1 MSRSEDL
8 NSEDYLKLLS
18 TFALDL
24 LQKSSLDEI
33 FWLIADRAI
42 AGIGFD
48 DCVIYLIDRAAG
60 ELVQAAAYG
69 PKSPEGRVIV
79 DPITIPIGEGI
90 VGSVAA
96 NLKPERIRDTRLDSR
111 YILDDE
117 FRLSELAVPIMLHG
131 ECIGVIDSENANV
144 DFYNEKHEEILVTIA
159 SMAATKISDAMR
171 EEELHSTV
179 RQLKIVQD
187 MLAAQADELMNA
199 KEMADSSNRAK
210 SAFLATMSHEI
221 RTPLNA
227 IIGMSDLMRDT
238 SLDPEQFEFANI
250 IWDSSNHLLNLIT
263 DILDF
268 SKIEANELRISEDT
282 LDLKQLV
289 EASVRVCTSAN
300 PKNKIPVVTK
310 YDPSAPECI
319 LGDEPRVRQVL
330 VNLIGNALK
339 FTPEGQITVSVKAD
353 SESLLFSISDT
364 GVGIPPSDIEKIFS
378 PFQQVDSSNSREYE
392 GTGLGLSIARRLSR
406 LMSGDLTVNSVVGV
420 GTEFVLSLPLRV
432 VPRQRTKPS
441 GRSEIETNKKL
452 KILIVEDNS
461 VNRLLAV
468 KILSE
473 VGFTAD
479 VAVDGLEAVEFVS
492 KSPYDLIFMDLQM
505 PVMDGYEAMRK
516 IRSNGAIS
524 QPRIIVISAN
534 VQPQDVS
541 NSYSAGADGFLPK
554 PIDRKAL
561 VDIIN
566 AISQPMIGRGN
577 SRS

>member
-48 DCVIYLIDRAAG
+48 DCVIYLIDRVTG

-69 PKSPEGRVIV
+69 PKSPEGRVII
-79 DPITIPIGEGI
+79 DPITIPVGEGI

-199 KEMADSSNRAK
+199 KEMADSSNRTK

-238 SLDPEQFEFANI
+238 PLDPEQFEFANI

-268 SKIEANELRISEDT
+268 SKIEANELRISEGT

-339 FTPEGQITVSVKAD
+339 FTPEGQITVSVKAHA
-353 SESLLFSISDT
+353 ESLLFSISDT

-406 LMSGDLTVNSVVGV
+406 LMSGDLTVSSVVGV

-432 VPRQRTKPS
+432 VTRQRSKPS

-452 KILIVEDNS
+452 KILIVEDNP

-468 KILSE
+468 KILSQ

-492 KSPYDLIFMDLQM
+492 RSPYDLIFMDLQM

-566 AISQPMIGRGN
+566 AIS
-577 SRS
+577 

>member
-1 MSRSEDL
+1 MSKSEDL

-24 LQKSSLDEI
+24 LQKSSLDDI

-48 DCVIYLIDRAAG
+48 DCVIYLIDRTSG

-96 NLKPERIRDTRLDSR
+96 KLKPERIRDTRLDSR

-117 FRLSELAVPIMLHG
+117 FRLSELAVPIVLHG
-131 ECIGVIDSENANV
+131 ECIGVIDSENSKV
-144 DFYNEKHEEILVTIA
+144 DFYTEKHEEILVTIA

-171 EEELHSTV
+171 EEELQSTV

-187 MLAAQADELMNA
+187 MLAAQADELISA

-210 SAFLATMSHEI
+210 STFLATMSHEI

-227 IIGMSDLMRDT
+227 IIGMSDLIRDT
-238 SLDPEQFEFANI
+238 SLNPEQFEYANI

-268 SKIEANELRISEDT
+268 SKIEANELRISENT
-282 LDLKQLV
+282 IDLKQLV

-300 PKNKIPVVTK
+300 TVSEVPILIKF
-310 YDPSAPECI
+310 DPSLPECI
-319 LGDEPRVRQVL
+319 LGDEPRVKQIL
-330 VNLIGNALK
+330 VNLIGNAIK
-339 FTPEGQITVSVKAD
+339 FTSEGQITVTVCVE
-353 SESLLFSISDT
+353 SENLLFTISDT
-364 GVGIPPSDIEKIFS
+364 GVGIPSSDIEKIFS
-378 PFQQVDSSNSREYE
+378 PFQQVDSSHSREYE

-406 LMSGDLTVNSVVGV
+406 LMSGDLTVSSTVGV

-432 VPRQRTKPS
+432 VSRQRAEPS
-441 GRSEIETNKKL
+441 DRIEVETDKKL
-452 KILIVEDNS
+452 KILIVEDNP

-468 KILSE
+468 KILGQ

-479 VAVDGLEAVEFVS
+479 VAVDGLEAVEFVN
-492 KSPYDLIFMDLQM
+492 KIPYDLIFMDLQM

-516 IRSNGAIS
+516 IRANLAIS

-541 NSYSAGADGFLPK
+541 NSYNAGADGFLPK

-566 AISQPMIGRGN
+566 AN
-577 SRS
+577 S

>member
-1 MSRSEDL
+1 LNKRLGPSMSRSEDL

-24 LQKSSLDEI
+24 LQKSSLDDI

-48 DCVIYLIDRAAG
+48 DCVIYLIDRTSG

-79 DPITIPIGEGI
+79 DPITIPVGEGI

-117 FRLSELAVPIMLHG
+117 FRLSELAVPIVLHG
-131 ECIGVIDSENANV
+131 ECIGVIDSENSKV
-144 DFYNEKHEEILVTIA
+144 DFYTEKHEEILVTIA

-171 EEELHSTV
+171 EEELQSTV

-187 MLAAQADELMNA
+187 MLAAQADELISA

-210 SAFLATMSHEI
+210 STFLATMSHEI

-227 IIGMSDLMRDT
+227 IIGMSDLIRDT
-238 SLDPEQFEFANI
+238 SLNPEQFEYANI

-268 SKIEANELRISEDT
+268 SKIEANELRISENT
-282 LDLKQLV
+282 IDLKQLV
-289 EASVRVCTSAN
+289 EASVRVCKSAN
-300 PKNKIPVVTK
+300 TVSEVPILIKF
-310 YDPSAPECI
+310 DPSLPECI
-319 LGDEPRVRQVL
+319 LGDEPRVKQIL
-330 VNLIGNALK
+330 VNLIGNAIK
-339 FTPEGQITVSVKAD
+339 FTSEGQITVTVCVE
-353 SESLLFSISDT
+353 SENLLFTISDT
-364 GVGIPPSDIEKIFS
+364 GVGIPSSDTEKIFS
-378 PFQQVDSSNSREYE
+378 PFQQVDSSHSREYE

-406 LMSGDLTVNSVVGV
+406 LMSGDLTVSSTVGV
-420 GTEFVLSLPLRV
+420 GAEFVLSLPLRV
-432 VPRQRTKPS
+432 VSRQRAEPS
-441 GRSEIETNKKL
+441 GRIEVETDKKL
-452 KILIVEDNS
+452 KILIVEDNP

-468 KILSE
+468 KILGQ

-479 VAVDGLEAVEFVS
+479 VAVDGLEAVEFVN
-492 KSPYDLIFMDLQM
+492 KMPYDLIFMDLQM

-516 IRSNGAIS
+516 IRANLAIS

-541 NSYSAGADGFLPK
+541 NSYNAGADGFLPK

-566 AISQPMIGRGN
+566 AN
-577 SRS
+577 S

>member
-1 MSRSEDL
+1 MSKSEDL

-24 LQKSSLDEI
+24 LQKSSLDDI

-48 DCVIYLIDRAAG
+48 DCVIYLIDRTSG

-96 NLKPERIRDTRLDSR
+96 NLKPERIRDTRLDLR

-117 FRLSELAVPIMLHG
+117 FRLSELAVPIVLHG
-131 ECIGVIDSENANV
+131 ECIGVIDSENSKV
-144 DFYNEKHEEILVTIA
+144 DFYTDKHEEILVTIA

-171 EEELHSTV
+171 EEELQSTV

-187 MLAAQADELMNA
+187 MLAAQADELISA

-210 SAFLATMSHEI
+210 STFLATMSHEI

-227 IIGMSDLMRDT
+227 IIGMSDLIRDT
-238 SLDPEQFEFANI
+238 SLNPEQVEYANI

-268 SKIEANELRISEDT
+268 SKIEANELRISENT
-282 LDLKQLV
+282 IDLKQLV

-300 PKNKIPVVTK
+300 TVSEVPILIKF
-310 YDPSAPECI
+310 DPSLPECI
-319 LGDEPRVRQVL
+319 LGDEPRVKQIL
-330 VNLIGNALK
+330 VNLIGNAIK
-339 FTPEGQITVSVKAD
+339 FTSEGQITVTVCVE
-353 SESLLFSISDT
+353 SENLLFTISDT
-364 GVGIPPSDIEKIFS
+364 GVGIPSSDIEKIFS
-378 PFQQVDSSNSREYE
+378 PFQQVDSSHSREYE

-406 LMSGDLTVNSVVGV
+406 LMSGDLTVSSTVGV

-432 VPRQRTKPS
+432 VSRQRAEPS
-441 GRSEIETNKKL
+441 DRIEVETDKKL
-452 KILIVEDNS
+452 KILIVEDNP

-468 KILSE
+468 KILGQ

-479 VAVDGLEAVEFVS
+479 VAVDGLEAVEFVN
-492 KSPYDLIFMDLQM
+492 KVPYDLIFMDLQM

-516 IRSNGAIS
+516 IRANLAIS

-541 NSYSAGADGFLPK
+541 NSYNAGADGFLPK

-566 AISQPMIGRGN
+566 AN
-577 SRS
+577 S

>member
-1 MSRSEDL
+1 MSKSEDL

-24 LQKSSLDEI
+24 LQKSSLDDI

-48 DCVIYLIDRAAG
+48 DCVIYLIDRTSG

-96 NLKPERIRDTRLDSR
+96 KLKPERIRDTRLDSR

-117 FRLSELAVPIMLHG
+117 FRLSELAVPIVLHG
-131 ECIGVIDSENANV
+131 ECIGVIDSENSKV
-144 DFYNEKHEEILVTIA
+144 DFYTEKHEEILVTIA

-171 EEELHSTV
+171 EEELQSTV

-187 MLAAQADELMNA
+187 MLAAQADELISA

-210 SAFLATMSHEI
+210 STFLATMSHEI

-227 IIGMSDLMRDT
+227 IIGMSDLIRDT
-238 SLDPEQFEFANI
+238 SLNPEQFEYANI

-268 SKIEANELRISEDT
+268 SKIEANELRISENT
-282 LDLKQLV
+282 IDLKRLV

-300 PKNKIPVVTK
+300 TVSEVPILIKF
-310 YDPSAPECI
+310 DPSLPECI
-319 LGDEPRVRQVL
+319 LGDEPRVKQIL
-330 VNLIGNALK
+330 VNLIGNAIK
-339 FTPEGQITVSVKAD
+339 FTSEGQITVTVCVE
-353 SESLLFSISDT
+353 SENLLFTISDT
-364 GVGIPPSDIEKIFS
+364 GVGIPSSDIEKIFS
-378 PFQQVDSSNSREYE
+378 PFQQVDSSHSREYE

-406 LMSGDLTVNSVVGV
+406 LMSGDLTVSSTVGV

-432 VPRQRTKPS
+432 VSRQRAEPS
-441 GRSEIETNKKL
+441 DRIEVETDKKL
-452 KILIVEDNS
+452 KILIVEDNP

-468 KILSE
+468 KILGQ

-479 VAVDGLEAVEFVS
+479 VAVDGLEAVEFVN
-492 KSPYDLIFMDLQM
+492 KMPYDLIFMDLQM

-516 IRSNGAIS
+516 IRANLAIS

-541 NSYSAGADGFLPK
+541 NSYNAGADGFLPK

-566 AISQPMIGRGN
+566 AN
-577 SRS
+577 S

>member
-1 MSRSEDL
+1 MSKSEDL

-48 DCVIYLIDRAAG
+48 DCVIYLIDRATG

-69 PKSPEGRVIV
+69 PKSPEGREIV

-96 NLKPERIRDTRLDSR
+96 NLKPERIEDTRLDKR

-117 FRLSELAVPIMLHG
+117 FRLSELAVPIVLHD
-131 ECIGVIDSENANV
+131 ECIGVIDSENSKV
-144 DFYNEKHEEILVTIA
+144 DFYTEKHEEILVTIA

-171 EEELHSTV
+171 EEELQSTV

-187 MLAAQADELMNA
+187 MLAAQADELINA

-238 SLDPEQFEFANI
+238 PLDPEQFEFANI

-268 SKIEANELRISEDT
+268 SKIEANELRISENSI
-282 LDLKQLV
+282 DLKQLV
-289 EASVRVCTSAN
+289 ESSVRVCTSAN
-300 PKNKIPVVTK
+300 PKNEVPVLIEFDQSV
-310 YDPSAPECI
+310 PECI
-319 LGDEPRVRQVL
+319 LGDEPRVRQIL

-339 FTPEGQITVSVKAD
+339 FTSNGQIAVNVKTQ
-353 SESLLFSISDT
+353 SENLLFMISDT
-364 GVGIPPSDIEKIFS
+364 GVGIPTSDMENIFS
-378 PFQQVDSSNSREYE
+378 PFQQVDSSHSREFE

-406 LMSGDLTVNSVVGV
+406 LMAGDLTVSSVVGV
-420 GTEFVLSLPLRV
+420 GTEFTLSLPLRV
-432 VPRQRTKPS
+432 VSRQRAEPS
-441 GRSEIETNKKL
+441 DRVEIETNKKL
-452 KILIVEDNS
+452 KILIVEDNP

-468 KILSE
+468 KILGQ

-479 VAVDGLEAVEFVS
+479 VAVDGLEAVEFVK

-516 IRSNGAIS
+516 IRSNVAIS

-541 NSYSAGADGFLPK
+541 NSYNAGADGFLPK

-566 AISQPMIGRGN
+566 AIS
-577 SRS
+577 

>member
-48 DCVIYLIDRAAG
+48 DCVIYLIDRVTG

-79 DPITIPIGEGI
+79 DPITIPVGEGI

-199 KEMADSSNRAK
+199 KEMADSSNRTK

-238 SLDPEQFEFANI
+238 PLDPEQFEFANI

-268 SKIEANELRISEDT
+268 SKIEANELRISEGT

-339 FTPEGQITVSVKAD
+339 FTPEGQITVSVKAHA
-353 SESLLFSISDT
+353 ESLLFSISDT

-406 LMSGDLTVNSVVGV
+406 LMSGDLTVSSVVGV

-432 VPRQRTKPS
+432 VTRQRSKPS

-452 KILIVEDNS
+452 KILIVEDNP

-468 KILSE
+468 KILSQ

-492 KSPYDLIFMDLQM
+492 RSPYDLIFMDLQM

-566 AISQPMIGRGN
+566 AIS
-577 SRS
+577 

>member
-1 MSRSEDL
+1 MSKSEDL

-24 LQKSSLDEI
+24 LQKSSLDDI

-48 DCVIYLIDRAAG
+48 DCVIYLIDRTSG

-96 NLKPERIRDTRLDSR
+96 KLKPERIRDTRLDSR

-117 FRLSELAVPIMLHG
+117 FRLSELAVPIVLHG
-131 ECIGVIDSENANV
+131 ECIGVIDSENSKV
-144 DFYNEKHEEILVTIA
+144 DFYTEKHEEILVTIA

-171 EEELHSTV
+171 EEELQSTV

-187 MLAAQADELMNA
+187 MLAAQADELISA

-210 SAFLATMSHEI
+210 STFLATMSHEI

-227 IIGMSDLMRDT
+227 IIGMSDLIRDT
-238 SLDPEQFEFANI
+238 SLNPEQFEYANI
-250 IWDSSNHLLNLIT
+250 IWDSSNHLLNLIR

-268 SKIEANELRISEDT
+268 SKIEANELRISENT
-282 LDLKQLV
+282 IDLKQLV

-300 PKNKIPVVTK
+300 TVSEVPILIKF
-310 YDPSAPECI
+310 DPSLPECI
-319 LGDEPRVRQVL
+319 LGDEPRVKQIL
-330 VNLIGNALK
+330 VNLIGNAIK
-339 FTPEGQITVSVKAD
+339 FTSEGQITVTVCVE
-353 SESLLFSISDT
+353 SENLLFTISDT
-364 GVGIPPSDIEKIFS
+364 GVGIPSSDIEKIFS
-378 PFQQVDSSNSREYE
+378 PFQQVDSSHSREYE

-406 LMSGDLTVNSVVGV
+406 LMSGDLTVSSTVGV

-432 VPRQRTKPS
+432 VSRQRAEPS
-441 GRSEIETNKKL
+441 DRIEVETDKKL
-452 KILIVEDNS
+452 KILIVEDNP

-468 KILSE
+468 KILGQ

-479 VAVDGLEAVEFVS
+479 VAVDGLEAVEFVN
-492 KSPYDLIFMDLQM
+492 KIPYDLIFMDLQM

-516 IRSNGAIS
+516 IRANLAIS

-541 NSYSAGADGFLPK
+541 NSYNAGADGFLPK

-566 AISQPMIGRGN
+566 AN
-577 SRS
+577 S

>member
-1 MSRSEDL
+1 MSKSEDL

-24 LQKSSLDEI
+24 LQKSSLDDI

-48 DCVIYLIDRAAG
+48 DCVIYLIDRTSG

-117 FRLSELAVPIMLHG
+117 FRLSELAVPIVLHG
-131 ECIGVIDSENANV
+131 ECIGVIDSENSKV
-144 DFYNEKHEEILVTIA
+144 DFYTEKHEEILVTIA

-171 EEELHSTV
+171 EEELQSTV

-187 MLAAQADELMNA
+187 MLAAQADELISA
-199 KEMADSSNRAK
+199 KEMADTSNRAK
-210 SAFLATMSHEI
+210 STFLATMSHEI

-227 IIGMSDLMRDT
+227 IIGMSDLIRDT
-238 SLDPEQFEFANI
+238 SLNPEQFEYANI

-268 SKIEANELRISEDT
+268 SKIEANELRISENT
-282 LDLKQLV
+282 VDLKQLV

-300 PKNKIPVVTK
+300 TVSEVPILIKF
-310 YDPSAPECI
+310 DPSMPECI
-319 LGDEPRVRQVL
+319 LGDEPRVKQIL
-330 VNLIGNALK
+330 VNLIGNAIK
-339 FTPEGQITVSVKAD
+339 FTSEGQITVTVCVE
-353 SESLLFSISDT
+353 SENLLFTISDT
-364 GVGIPPSDIEKIFS
+364 GVGIPSSDIEKIFS
-378 PFQQVDSSNSREYE
+378 PFQQVDSSHSREYE

-406 LMSGDLTVNSVVGV
+406 LMSGDLTVSSTVGV

-432 VPRQRTKPS
+432 VSRQRAEPS
-441 GRSEIETNKKL
+441 DRIEVETDKKL
-452 KILIVEDNS
+452 KILIVEDNP

-468 KILSE
+468 KILGQ

-479 VAVDGLEAVEFVS
+479 VAVDGLEAVEFVN
-492 KSPYDLIFMDLQM
+492 KMPYDLIFMDLQM

-516 IRSNGAIS
+516 IRANLAIS

-541 NSYSAGADGFLPK
+541 NSYNAGADGFLPK

-566 AISQPMIGRGN
+566 AN
-577 SRS
+577 S

>member
-1 MSRSEDL
+1 MSKSEDL
-8 NSEDYLKLLS
+8 NSEDYLRLLR

-48 DCVIYLIDRAAG
+48 DCVIYLIDRTTG

-96 NLKPERIRDTRLDSR
+96 NLKPERIKDTRLDSR

-117 FRLSELAVPIMLHG
+117 FRLSELAVPIVLHG
-131 ECIGVIDSENANV
+131 ECIGVIDSENAIV
-144 DFYNEKHEEILVTIA
+144 DFYTEKHEEILVTIA

-171 EEELHSTV
+171 EEELQSTV

-187 MLAAQADELMNA
+187 MLAAQADELINA

-227 IIGMSDLMRDT
+227 IIGMSDLLRDT
-238 SLDPEQFEFANI
+238 TLNPEQLDFANI

-268 SKIEANELRISEDT
+268 SKIEANELRISEKSI
-282 LDLKQLV
+282 DLKKLV

-300 PKNKIPVVTK
+300 PEQEVPVFIKFDSSV
-310 YDPSAPECI
+310 PECV
-319 LGDEPRVRQVL
+319 LGDEARVRQIL

-339 FTPEGQITVSVKAD
+339 FTSEGQIVVSVKTQL
-353 SESLLFSISDT
+353 ENLLFTISDT
-364 GVGIPPSDIEKIFS
+364 GVGIPSSDIEKIFS
-378 PFQQVDSSNSREYE
+378 PFQQVDSSHSREYE
-392 GTGLGLSIARRLSR
+392 GTGLGLSIASRLSR
-406 LMSGDLTVNSVVGV
+406 LMAGDLTVSSVVGK

-432 VPRQRTKPS
+432 VSRQRSEPS
-441 GRSEIETNKKL
+441 DLLEVETNKNL
-452 KILIVEDNS
+452 RILIVEDNP

-468 KILSE
+468 KILDQI
-473 VGFTAD
+473 GFTAD
-479 VAVDGLEAVEFVS
+479 VAVDGSEAVEFVN
-492 KSPYDLIFMDLQM
+492 KSSYDLIFMDLQM

-516 IRSNGAIS
+516 IRSNAAIS

-541 NSYSAGADGFLPK
+541 NSYNAGADGFLPK

-566 AISQPMIGRGN
+566 TIS
-577 SRS
+577 

>member
-48 DCVIYLIDRAAG
+48 DCVIYLIDRVTG
-60 ELVQAAAYG
+60 ELVQTAAYG

-79 DPITIPIGEGI
+79 DPITIRIGEGI

-117 FRLSELAVPIMLHG
+117 FRLSELAVPIVLHG
-131 ECIGVIDSENANV
+131 ECIGVIDSENTNIG
-144 DFYNEKHEEILVTIA
+144 FYNEKHEEILVTIA

-171 EEELHSTV
+171 EKELHSTV

-199 KEMADSSNRAK
+199 KEMADSSNRTK

-238 SLDPEQFEFANI
+238 PLDPEQFEFANI

-268 SKIEANELRISEDT
+268 SKIEANELRISEGT

-339 FTPEGQITVSVKAD
+339 FTPEGQITVSVKAH

-406 LMSGDLTVNSVVGV
+406 LMSGDLTVSSVVGV

-432 VPRQRTKPS
+432 VTRQRSKPS

-452 KILIVEDNS
+452 KILIVEDNP

-468 KILSE
+468 KILSQ

-492 KSPYDLIFMDLQM
+492 RSPYDLIFMDLQM
-505 PVMDGYEAMRK
+505 PAIGMVMKRWEK
-516 IRSNGAIS
+516 FS
-524 QPRIIVISAN
+524 
-534 VQPQDVS
+534 
-541 NSYSAGADGFLPK
+541 
-554 PIDRKAL
+554 
-561 VDIIN
+561 
-566 AISQPMIGRGN
+566 PMTQ
-577 SRS
+577 

>member
-1 MSRSEDL
+1 MSKSEDL

-24 LQKSSLDEI
+24 LQKSSLDDI

-48 DCVIYLIDRAAG
+48 DCVIYLIDRTSG

-96 NLKPERIRDTRLDSR
+96 NLKPERIRDTRLDLR

-117 FRLSELAVPIMLHG
+117 FRLSELAVPIVLHG
-131 ECIGVIDSENANV
+131 ECIGVIDSENSKV
-144 DFYNEKHEEILVTIA
+144 DFYTDKHEEILVTIA

-171 EEELHSTV
+171 EEELQSTV

-187 MLAAQADELMNA
+187 MLAAQADELISA

-210 SAFLATMSHEI
+210 STFLATMSHEI

-227 IIGMSDLMRDT
+227 IIGMSDLIRDT
-238 SLDPEQFEFANI
+238 SLNPEQFEYANI

-268 SKIEANELRISEDT
+268 SKIEANELRISENT
-282 LDLKQLV
+282 IDLNQLV

-300 PKNKIPVVTK
+300 TVSEVPILIKF
-310 YDPSAPECI
+310 DPSLPECI
-319 LGDEPRVRQVL
+319 LGDEPRVKQIL
-330 VNLIGNALK
+330 VNLIGNAIK
-339 FTPEGQITVSVKAD
+339 FTSEGQITVTVCVE
-353 SESLLFSISDT
+353 SENLLFTISDT
-364 GVGIPPSDIEKIFS
+364 GVGIPSSDIEKIFS
-378 PFQQVDSSNSREYE
+378 PFQQVDSSHSREYE

-406 LMSGDLTVNSVVGV
+406 LMSGDLTVSSTVGV

-432 VPRQRTKPS
+432 VSRQRAEPS
-441 GRSEIETNKKL
+441 DRIEVETDKKL
-452 KILIVEDNS
+452 KILIVEDNP

-468 KILSE
+468 KILGQ

-479 VAVDGLEAVEFVS
+479 VAVDGLEAVEFVN
-492 KSPYDLIFMDLQM
+492 KMPYDLIFMDLQM

-516 IRSNGAIS
+516 IRANLAIS

-541 NSYSAGADGFLPK
+541 NSYNAGADGFLPK

-566 AISQPMIGRGN
+566 AN
-577 SRS
+577 S

>member
-1 MSRSEDL
+1 MSKSEDL

-48 DCVIYLIDRAAG
+48 DCVIYLIDRATG

-69 PKSPEGRVIV
+69 PKSPEGREIV

-96 NLKPERIRDTRLDSR
+96 NLKPERIEDTRLDKR

-117 FRLSELAVPIMLHG
+117 FRLSELAVPIVLHD
-131 ECIGVIDSENANV
+131 ECIGVIDSENSKV
-144 DFYNEKHEEILVTIA
+144 DFYTEKHEEILVTIA

-171 EEELHSTV
+171 EEELQSTV

-187 MLAAQADELMNA
+187 MLAAQADELINA

-238 SLDPEQFEFANI
+238 PLDPEQFEFANI

-268 SKIEANELRISEDT
+268 SKIEANELRISENSI
-282 LDLKQLV
+282 DLKQLV
-289 EASVRVCTSAN
+289 ESSVRVCTSAN
-300 PKNKIPVVTK
+300 PKNEVPVLIEFDQSV
-310 YDPSAPECI
+310 PECI
-319 LGDEPRVRQVL
+319 LGDEPRVRQIL

-339 FTPEGQITVSVKAD
+339 FTSNGQIAVNVKTQ
-353 SESLLFSISDT
+353 SENLLFTISDT
-364 GVGIPPSDIEKIFS
+364 GVGIPTSDMENIFS
-378 PFQQVDSSNSREYE
+378 PFQQVDSSHSREFE

-406 LMSGDLTVNSVVGV
+406 LMAGDLTVSSVVGV
-420 GTEFVLSLPLRV
+420 GTEFTLSLPLRV
-432 VPRQRTKPS
+432 VSRQRAEPS
-441 GRSEIETNKKL
+441 DRVEIETNKKL
-452 KILIVEDNS
+452 KILIVEDNP

-468 KILSE
+468 KILGQ

-479 VAVDGLEAVEFVS
+479 VAVDGLEAVEFVK

-516 IRSNGAIS
+516 IRSNVAIS

-541 NSYSAGADGFLPK
+541 NSYNAGADGFLPK

-566 AISQPMIGRGN
+566 AIS
-577 SRS
+577 

>member
-48 DCVIYLIDRAAG
+48 DCVIYLIDRVTG
-60 ELVQAAAYG
+60 ELVQTAAYG

-79 DPITIPIGEGI
+79 DPITIRIGEGI

-117 FRLSELAVPIMLHG
+117 FRLSELAVPIVLHG
-131 ECIGVIDSENANV
+131 ECIGVIDSENTNIG
-144 DFYNEKHEEILVTIA
+144 FYNEKHEEILVTIA

-171 EEELHSTV
+171 EKELHSTV

-199 KEMADSSNRAK
+199 KEMADSSNRTK

-227 IIGMSDLMRDT
+227 IIGMADLMRDT
-238 SLDPEQFEFANI
+238 PLDPEQFEFANI

-268 SKIEANELRISEDT
+268 SKIEANELRISEGT

-339 FTPEGQITVSVKAD
+339 FTPEGQITVSVKAH

-406 LMSGDLTVNSVVGV
+406 LMSGDLTVSSVVGV

-432 VPRQRTKPS
+432 VTRQRSKPS

-452 KILIVEDNS
+452 KILIVEDNP

-468 KILSE
+468 KILSQ

-492 KSPYDLIFMDLQM
+492 RSPYDLIFMDLQM

-566 AISQPMIGRGN
+566 AIS
-577 SRS
+577 